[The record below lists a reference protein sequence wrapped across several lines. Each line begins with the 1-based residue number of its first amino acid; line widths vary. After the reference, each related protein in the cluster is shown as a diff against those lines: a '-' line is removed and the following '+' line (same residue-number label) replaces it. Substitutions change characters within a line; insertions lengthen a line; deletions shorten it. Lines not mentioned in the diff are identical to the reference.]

1 MSGPSHG
8 PRRSLAGPHLTVPVD
23 PQHDH
28 IMGPPSAPVTLVEYG
43 DYQCPFCGQAYPVVK
58 QIQAELGNEL
68 RFVFRNFP
76 LTEMHPN
83 AQFAAELAEAGGDQ
97 GKFWPLHDF
106 IYEHQSELS
115 DTQRFTV
122 AASKAVD
129 LEPER
134 MRRQLAEHT
143 YLRRIREDFM
153 GGVHSGVNGTPT
165 FYINGLRHDGGF
177 ELPTMLKALRGP
189 ARRRSSKG

>member
-1 MSGPSHG
+1 MSGPPRA
-8 PRRSLAGPHLTVPVD
+8 PRRSLAGPHLTIPVD
-23 PQHDH
+23 PNHDH
-28 IMGPPSAPVTLVEYG
+28 ILGSPSAHMTLVEYG
-43 DYQCPFCGQAYPVVK
+43 DYECPFCGEAYPIVK
-58 QIQAELGNEL
+58 QVQATLGSQL

-83 AQFAAELAEAGGDQ
+83 AQFAAELAEAGGVQ
-97 GKFWPLHDF
+97 GKFWELHDF

-115 DTQRFTV
+115 DPRRFTLL
-122 AASKAVD
+122 ASKATN
-129 LEPER
+129 LEVE
-134 MRRQLAEHT
+134 MVRRQLAEHA

-177 ELPTMLKALRGP
+177 ELPTMIEALRSP
-189 ARRRSSKG
+189 R